1 MAIRVSHQDI
11 VKSVLESKAV
21 DFAALGKLFAQVGP
35 TLSLA
40 DEPWESFCGTMRYFI
55 RIFILNPS
63 GGFPSQWNSI
73 ADLGQLREVAGEL
86 KGKK

>member
-1 MAIRVSHQDI
+1 MAIRVNHQDI

-21 DFAALGKLFAQVGP
+21 DFAAIGKLFGQVGP

-40 DEPWESFCGTMRYFI
+40 DEPWESFCGTMRYFV
-55 RIFILNPS
+55 RIFVLTPS
-63 GGFPSQWNSI
+63 GGFPDSI
-73 ADLGQLREVAGEL
+73 ADLGQLREIAGEL